1 MLNFSKDDM
10 VFSVIIPNDINT
22 IGSDNNMLVDNFESL
37 ILFYWDGFSSTIQD
51 VDYFV
56 WGFAQSGV
64 DKTGIDGYY
73 DDTSFDIQNE
83 SIMGGIEEGESYIRK
98 SNTENGEC
106 GSSDP
111 GENCNNFIIGN
122 GITGHDETSEIFIDS
137 WDIISENGCFVADC
151 GCLLPE
157 DPNYDEN
164 AEVSCLDID
173 DNGYGDCCVAN
184 IITHTIEDIVTGSSI
199 GYAATIAGLI
209 VGFGDFR
216 EPNNGPQVI
225 EIRDNGYQVDLVV
238 WDFDVLDSDI
248 GYMVNPNNPTQ
259 YVILATGIVN
269 LYNGSWQ
276 FEVAAADHIIEY
288 QSLNPEGVFVQDDDL
303 IKASIDPAPY
313 VIIPTRGERLDYS
326 FSFPV
331 ISQQGSRVII
341 RILDFNGNYITS
353 LVDQIFN
360 TSGTILRFVDGSDW
374 DGKDHLGQIVGP
386 GTYLMHIE
394 VTDLEIAKT
403 WIDIAPIVVGVY
415 K

>member
-1 MLNFSKDDM
+1 
-10 VFSVIIPNDINT
+10 
-22 IGSDNNMLVDNFESL
+22 
-37 ILFYWDGFSSTIQD
+37 
-51 VDYFV
+51 
-56 WGFAQSGV
+56 
-64 DKTGIDGYY
+64 
-73 DDTSFDIQNE
+73 
-83 SIMGGIEEGESYIRK
+83 
-98 SNTENGEC
+98 
-106 GSSDP
+106 
-111 GENCNNFIIGN
+111 
-122 GITGHDETSEIFIDS
+122 
-137 WDIISENGCFVADC
+137 
-151 GCLLPE
+151 
-157 DPNYDEN
+157 
-164 AEVSCLDID
+164 
-173 DNGYGDCCVAN
+173 
-184 IITHTIEDIVTGSSI
+184 
-199 GYAATIAGLI
+199 
-209 VGFGDFR
+209 
-216 EPNNGPQVI
+216 
-225 EIRDNGYQVDLVV
+225 
-238 WDFDVLDSDI
+238 
-248 GYMVNPNNPTQ
+248 MVNPNNPTQ
-259 YVILATGIVN
+259 YVILDTGIVD